1 MNRRWPIAA
10 PAADDVVE
18 RAAQMCAGRWTYV
31 GESYDLGVAPDWKV
45 NPSADKEWQ
54 IAWHKHY
61 FTFELVQAFEATGE
75 VKYLRCLSELLTSWL
90 DQMGQG
96 WITTSDAQVEA
107 KRVESWII
115 MFGALGRCDDAVDL
129 DVALR
134 DRVIERLGVEAR
146 YIAGNLKSHRNH
158 RTFQLWSVFAVGVL
172 FPELD
177 DATTL
182 YGTAHELL
190 TANLLSDLG
199 DDGVQ
204 VEGSTHYHQLVTETA
219 LSFVELCTQFELP
232 VDAELRRR
240 LRLAVEFC
248 AWFEWPG
255 GDIPLINDADQGRHE
270 HLLTRGAALFG
281 EPIERTDGDRQFG
294 QSGYIVM
301 TGPQRHVFIDLA
313 RLGDGSH
320 AHYDVGSFTYWA
332 DGAPRLIDPGR
343 YTYSSA
349 PDADG
354 VDWRHHFKSTAAHNT
369 VQIDGLDQARYLN
382 RTKRGPDPWLEERLV
397 GLGGDSPWAFGR
409 VRSHEYPVVHE
420 RCIVFVKRSMV
431 LIVDRVEALD
441 SNEHLAEVRF
451 HHPPEGDAVVVS
463 TLLLAHETGW
473 FAPRYGEKHAAPV
486 SVGRITSSCCTFA
499 SAVGGGEHAPA
510 EIATVGD
517 GFVLRDAAG
526 AAHTLQ
532 PGRSIAGRWELS

>member
-1 MNRRWPIAA
+1 MG
-10 PAADDVVE
+10 D
-18 RAAQMCAGRWTYV
+18 GRWTFV
-31 GESYDLGVAPDWKV
+31 GECHDLGTSPDWKV
-45 NPSADKEWQ
+45 NPSVDKEWQ

-61 FTFELVQAFEATGE
+61 FTFELVQAFEATGDA
-75 VKYLRCLSELLTSWL
+75 KHLRCLSELLTSWL

-107 KRVESWII
+107 KRVESWIT
-115 MFGALGRCDDAVDL
+115 MLAAVDRCDDTVEL
-129 DVALR
+129 SVALR

-146 YIAGNLKSHRNH
+146 YIVGALKSHRNH

-177 DATTL
+177 DAATL
-182 YGTAHELL
+182 RDTAHELL
-190 TANLLSDLG
+190 TANLLDDLD

-219 LSFVELCTQFELP
+219 LSFVELCMAHDLA
-232 VDAELRRR
+232 VDVDLRRR
-240 LRLAVEFC
+240 LRLALEFC

-255 GDIPLINDADQGRHE
+255 GDIPLINDADQGGHG
-270 HLLTRGAALFG
+270 HLLARGADVFG
-281 EPIERTDGDRQFG
+281 APVDRVDRDRQFAV
-294 QSGYIVM
+294 SGYIVM
-301 TGPQRHVFIDLA
+301 TGPQRHLFIDLA

-349 PDADG
+349 ADAEG
-354 VDWRHHFKSTAAHNT
+354 VDWRHHFKSTSAHNT

-397 GLGGDSPWAFGR
+397 RLDDDSPWAFGR
-409 VRSHEYPVVHE
+409 IRSHEYPVVHE
-420 RCIVFVKRSMV
+420 RCVIFVERSVV
-431 LIVDRVEALD
+431 LVVDRVEVLD
-441 SNEHLAEVRF
+441 GNEHLAEVRF
-451 HHPPEGDAVVVS
+451 HHPPGGDVAVVS
-463 TLLLAHETGW
+463 TLQLHRETGW
-473 FAPRYGEKHAAPV
+473 FAPLYGQKQVAPV
-486 SVGRITSSCCTFA
+486 TVGRIASHGCIFA
-499 SAVGGGEHAPA
+499 SAVGYGEHAPV
-510 EIATVGD
+510 EIVAVGD
-517 GFVLRDAAG
+517 GFVLRDASG

-532 PGRSIAGRWELS
+532 PGRAIAGRWEIS